1 MDARPGS
8 GYYSL
13 MKMASISQT
22 KDRLSALI
30 DRVRH
35 GETVVITDRNIPV
48 ARLEP
53 VVGSE
58 AVDAEG
64 RLARLERA
72 GVLRRGRG
80 GAAKEILATPP
91 PAAERRASALAA
103 LLEERRTRR

>member
-1 MDARPGS
+1 
-8 GYYSL
+8 
-13 MKMASISQT
+13 MKVASISET

-35 GETVVITDRNIPV
+35 GETVTITDRNIPV

-53 VVGSE
+53 VVGSD
-58 AVDAEG
+58 AVDTAG

-80 GAAKEILATPP
+80 GAVKEILAADP
-91 PAAERRASALAA
+91 PATERGASALRA
-103 LLEERRTRR
+103 LLDERETGR

>member
-1 MDARPGS
+1 MR
-8 GYYSL
+8 
-13 MKMASISQT
+13 MASISET

-35 GETVVITDRNIPV
+35 GETVLITDRSIPV

-53 VVGSE
+53 VIGSE
-58 AVDAEG
+58 TIDVSG

-80 GAAKEILATPP
+80 GVAKEILATAP
-91 PAAERRASALAA
+91 PAAERGASALMA
-103 LLEERRTRR
+103 LLEEREAGR